1 MTEMDLE
8 NWKTTAK
15 LCQKM
20 LVEWFDFKLI
30 IIEWIP

>member
-8 NWKTTAK
+8 DWKTTAK

-20 LVEWFDFKLI
+20 LLELFDLKLI
-30 IIEWIP
+30 IIE